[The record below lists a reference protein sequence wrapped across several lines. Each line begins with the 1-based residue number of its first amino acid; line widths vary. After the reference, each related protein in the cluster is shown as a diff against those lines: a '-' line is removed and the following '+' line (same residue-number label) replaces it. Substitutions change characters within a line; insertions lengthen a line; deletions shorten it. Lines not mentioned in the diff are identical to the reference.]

1 MRGQGN
7 DVGHPGAIPSQ
18 ILFWEVSPL
27 EFNFYEFLPFDMGSN
42 EVLPVERDYHVYWNG
57 GAEGIL
63 MVLGGTILNPRL
75 PPYRHVYGFLRS

>member
-57 GAEGIL
+57 RAEGIL
-63 MVLGGTILNPRL
+63 IKSTFGSQLEKAGSEAKAKASR
-75 PPYRHVYGFLRS
+75 R